1 MHTLVSSLVSCELN
15 TTEESYCA
23 ACCCKHQ
30 NCDILYA
37 VSKKKD
43 IKSEKKVKKEKG
55 RKKKK
60 NEGAVHVVL
69 VFGIGMELPAG
80 GSPQAKLPVGIAAE
94 LRSLVKRKKPTGV
107 LGFILHCLPQR
118 CENYS

>member
-1 MHTLVSSLVSCELN
+1 MPL
-15 TTEESYCA
+15 
-23 ACCCKHQ
+23 
-30 NCDILYA
+30 A
-37 VSKKKD
+37 VVNIRTVISFMQFPKKKD

-60 NEGAVHVVL
+60 NEGAVHLVL

-80 GSPQAKLPVGIAAE
+80 GPPQAKLPAGIAAE

-107 LGFILHCLPQR
+107 LGFILHCVERGIEP
-118 CENYS
+118 STTG

>member
-1 MHTLVSSLVSCELN
+1 MHTLVSSLISCELN
-15 TTEESYCA
+15 TTEENYCA

-60 NEGAVHVVL
+60 NEGAVHL

-80 GSPQAKLPVGIAAE
+80 GPPQAKVPAGIATE
-94 LRSLVKRKKPTGV
+94 LRSLVKRKKPTRV
-107 LGFILHCLPQR
+107 LGFILHCTSVDI
-118 CENYS
+118 NS